1 MAGTSEPTSSLADAL
16 ELLLLGGLTPGEFRR
31 RHSHQRTSS
40 ELEPVM
46 ANVEHYLA
54 DADIRARDE
63 RYRTMQEAALA
74 SLISALRSGDIAA
87 ARRISFLGGPA

>member
-1 MAGTSEPTSSLADAL
+1 
-16 ELLLLGGLTPGEFRR
+16 
-31 RHSHQRTSS
+31 
-40 ELEPVM
+40 VM